1 MLVWSETESVCHVA
15 TSFWCDL
22 EEEEQ
27 RESLFKAV
35 SDNSYCQDQQVFV
48 LFVFVFKHPGSIHP
62 ELQMLVIYSPY
73 FSQSD

>member
-27 RESLFKAV
+27 RESLFKTV
-35 SDNSYCQDQQVFV
+35 SDNSYCQDQQVFFC
-48 LFVFVFKHPGSIHP
+48 LF
-62 ELQMLVIYSPY
+62 L
-73 FSQSD
+73 FSNTLGPFTLNYRCW